1 MIIKKIVLYLG
12 LMLKYM
18 AAFAVLPFVKNK
30 AKYKDLWIIA
40 ERGIDA
46 RDNSYHLFK
55 HIRENRPEINIA
67 YIISKNSADRK
78 NVEKLGRIIDFKSF
92 EHFIAMA
99 ASKVKIS
106 THIMGYTPNINFF
119 IRIDKFGLVRGKKIF
134 LQHGII
140 KDNLT
145 YLYYNNTG
153 LDLFV
158 CSAKPEI
165 DYIRANYGYP
175 NGVLQMLGLCRYDC
189 LEKNKSLTHKILLMP
204 TWRVAL
210 QNCTEKEFL
219 DSTYYKEYQSL
230 LNSKQLEKLL
240 EQYQCELVF
249 YPHIEVQKFLHC
261 FSTDIEHVKIMG
273 FDDST
278 VQQLLIDTDILIT
291 DFSSVFFDYGYMEK
305 PMVFYQFDKNEFR
318 KTHYGEGYFKYE
330 RDGFGKV
337 VETEAEVID
346 ELRRILD
353 NNSNP
358 EAVYL
363 ERIHNFFTI
372 CDKNNCKRN
381 FESILKISEGR

>member
-1 MIIKKIVLYLG
+1 
-12 LMLKYM
+12 
-18 AAFAVLPFVKNK
+18 
-30 AKYKDLWIIA
+30 
-40 ERGIDA
+40 
-46 RDNSYHLFK
+46 
-55 HIRENRPEINIA
+55 
-67 YIISKNSADRK
+67 
-78 NVEKLGRIIDFKSF
+78 
-92 EHFIAMA
+92 
-99 ASKVKIS
+99 
-106 THIMGYTPNINFF
+106 
-119 IRIDKFGLVRGKKIF
+119 
-134 LQHGII
+134 
-140 KDNLT
+140 
-145 YLYYNNTG
+145 
-153 LDLFV
+153 
-158 CSAKPEI
+158 
-165 DYIRANYGYP
+165 
-175 NGVLQMLGLCRYDC
+175 
-189 LEKNKSLTHKILLMP
+189 
-204 TWRVAL
+204 
-210 QNCTEKEFL
+210 
-219 DSTYYKEYQSL
+219 
-230 LNSKQLEKLL
+230 
-240 EQYQCELVF
+240 
-249 YPHIEVQKFLHC
+249 
-261 FSTDIEHVKIMG
+261 MG